1 MLTPDRLFLTWLRAN
16 GGLPVRPGYGAQPH
30 GSEAKRRAGYPHGQ
44 AKQSDTCH
52 APTTTGRLP
61 TSAAASRAGT
71 PCAKD
76 ATSRPEK
83 PAVQSLPHS
92 PFLP

>member
-1 MLTPDRLFLTWLRAN
+1 MSAFTDRLYRQWTDNQHRGH
-16 GGLPVRPGYGAQPH
+16 GGRGPH

-44 AKQSDTCH
+44 AKPQETGQ
-52 APTTTGRLP
+52 APTVTGRLP
-61 TSAAASRAGT
+61 TSAAASRDGKR
-71 PCAKD
+71 CAKD

-83 PAVQSLPHS
+83 PAVQSLPLS